1 MTTDTSAPAGA
12 QTEQAGQ
19 AEIKGP
25 SRLAR
30 RQRIVV
36 GGALALALL
45 SAGGLVASTWVKSPA
60 QSAADTA
67 PPAPS
72 LLTAPVQDTV
82 LSSTV
87 ILRGDFAPGG
97 SFQATPTSVA
107 ATEGNPGGGPLIVTA
122 VPATAGAPISP
133 GQVVVEYSGRPVY
146 ALPGAT
152 PAYRDMLPGESGKDI
167 TQLQAALTSLGYSC
181 GSDARGFFG
190 AGTKSAVTRFYGHLG
205 YAVPTT
211 GAATALAVT
220 TAQQAYDTQS
230 AVVDAAP
237 AAQRSQ
243 AELTL
248 QADAAALASAQ
259 AVDGPMVPMSEVVF
273 IPTFPASATS
283 LPVVGQSVASPLL
296 TLVDGGLS
304 LTGQLDPSQAGLVKA
319 GMNVQVYSEATG
331 IQAAGTVADVGEST
345 AGTSSSGSASAGSQ
359 DSDSQGSG
367 SSAGAAGQNGAQA
380 DADGASGGTYI
391 PLAITPRAPWDPSL
405 DGQDV
410 RITVTA
416 ATTGTPVLAVPE
428 AAISTGADARTT
440 VTVVDKHGAQ
450 HTVQVRAGVTAD
462 GLVQVTA
469 VGGALTTGEQVV
481 VGQ

>member
-12 QTEQAGQ
+12 QTGPT
-19 AEIKGP
+19 EIKGP

-45 SAGGLVASTWVKSPA
+45 SVGGLAASTWVKSPA

-67 PPAPS
+67 PPAPN

-107 ATEGNPGGGPLIVTA
+107 ATAGNPGGGPMIVTA
-122 VPATAGAPISP
+122 VPATAGAPIGP

-146 ALPGAT
+146 ALPGT
-152 PAYRDMLPGESGKDI
+152 IPAYRDMLPGESGKDI
-167 TQLQAALTSLGYSC
+167 AQLQAALASLGYSC

-230 AVVDAAP
+230 AVAEAAP
-237 AAQRSQ
+237 AAQRAQ
-243 AELTL
+243 AELAL
-248 QADAAALASAQ
+248 QADAAALAAAQ

-283 LPVVGQSVASPLL
+283 LPVVGQTVASPLL

-331 IQAAGTVADVGEST
+331 IQAAGTVADVGEAT
-345 AGTSSSGSASAGSQ
+345 SGSAPAGSQ
-359 DSDSQGSG
+359 DSASQGSG

-416 ATTGTPVLAVPE
+416 ATTGSPVLAVPE

-440 VTVVDKHGAQ
+440 VTVMDKHGAQ

-469 VGGALTTGEQVV
+469 VGGTLTTGEQVV